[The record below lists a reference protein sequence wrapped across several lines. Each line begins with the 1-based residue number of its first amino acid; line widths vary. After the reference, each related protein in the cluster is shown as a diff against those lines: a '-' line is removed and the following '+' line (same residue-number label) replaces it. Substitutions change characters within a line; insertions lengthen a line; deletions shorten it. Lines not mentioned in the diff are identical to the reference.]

1 MIRSFLK
8 AEMDGFGW
16 TSQSMTRTMHLL
28 YLRRAAVHSVVCTT
42 LEMRERLGAMCGP
55 MIFWRRLHFLVT
67 KVSMPWRWA
76 LHKVSLI
83 WLTSAGLSCGVQAQ
97 TNRLNWLHIPLTL
110 QEPPLM
116 CTRTST
122 RSSSLHMATCTLL
135 ETVEF
140 IRARMEETTMLTST
154 EIYLLPSS
162 TEWITVRAVRS
173 WVERRTMVP
182 FSFRPVDTF

>member
-1 MIRSFLK
+1 
-8 AEMDGFGW
+8 
-16 TSQSMTRTMHLL
+16 
-28 YLRRAAVHSVVCTT
+28 
-42 LEMRERLGAMCGP
+42 
-55 MIFWRRLHFLVT
+55 
-67 KVSMPWRWA
+67 
-76 LHKVSLI
+76 
-83 WLTSAGLSCGVQAQ
+83 
-97 TNRLNWLHIPLTL
+97 
-110 QEPPLM
+110 M